1 MASIEDRL
9 FWSLPAEQPV
19 TRAEIVAA
27 LAPEVR
33 AIVADELE
41 ALADV
46 SGPPPRR
53 GDLRNRAT
61 ALRSEHS

>member
-1 MASIEDRL
+1 MASIEERL
-9 FWSLPAEQPV
+9 AGVLWPDTDMAGEM
-19 TRAEIVAA
+19 AAA